1 MLNTV
6 YKFHG
11 GWMGD
16 FTQNMWI
23 LHTVYTQCIH
33 DLTQNVW
40 PIYALLTQIQFCQK
54 SRVLGVEYCNHTEC
68 LCKWNDKYEVCMTM
82 TMTVLAV
89 LEWRDSIFNVSHVW
103 RDVPRASALTMWM
116 WICGNSWQQCQVQS
130 RWQHIQSYKCIFSK
144 YFHEL

>member
-1 MLNTV
+1 
-6 YKFHG
+6 
-11 GWMGD
+11 
-16 FTQNMWI
+16 
-23 LHTVYTQCIH
+23 
-33 DLTQNVW
+33 
-40 PIYALLTQIQFCQK
+40 
-54 SRVLGVEYCNHTEC
+54 
-68 LCKWNDKYEVCMTM
+68 MTM

-144 YFHEL
+144 YCMNYKSMLTHEDIVDDHISSALKSHLTLDIGLLNVSIVFMA